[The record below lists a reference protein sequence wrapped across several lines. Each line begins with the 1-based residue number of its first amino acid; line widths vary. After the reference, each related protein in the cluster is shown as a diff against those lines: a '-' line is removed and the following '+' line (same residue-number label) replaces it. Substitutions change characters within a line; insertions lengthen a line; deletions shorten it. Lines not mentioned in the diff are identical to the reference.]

1 MSQPENIVSTQLQ
14 YLLTQLDAHRQA
26 RCEELLAQANNEAQR
41 EIGYAHQKARARVR
55 QAVTNIRE
63 HTRQQLVSAAAR
75 QQTRER
81 QLRQHEDQALLERA
95 WQPLQ
100 ELLLQRWQ
108 DPATRQLWI
117 EQLLE
122 QAARVLVDTS
132 WKIRHPPDWPEDE
145 RGAVENRLVKLHGYS
160 PVFSARPSIR
170 AGLLI
175 VAEHTRVDGT
185 IDGLL
190 HDRNRI
196 EALLLARLNECR
208 DAPSTGGET
217 E

>member
-1 MSQPENIVSTQLQ
+1 MNQPGNIVSAQLQ
-14 YLLTQLDAHRQA
+14 HLLTQLDAHRQA
-26 RCEELLAQANNEAQR
+26 RCEELLTQARNEARLETGHAYR
-41 EIGYAHQKARARVR
+41 EARARVH

-75 QQTRER
+75 QKTRER
-81 QLRQHEDQALLERA
+81 QLRQHEDQVLLERA

-100 ELLLQRWQ
+100 GLLLQRWQ

-122 QAARVLVDTS
+122 QAARVLVETT
-132 WKIRHPPDWPEDE
+132 WKIRHPPDWPGDE
-145 RGAVENRLVKLHGYS
+145 RATVESRLVRLHGYA
-160 PVFSARPSIR
+160 PVFSAQPSIR

-175 VAEHTRVDGT
+175 VAGHTRVDGT

-190 HDRNRI
+190 HDRSRI

-208 DAPSTGGET
+208 VDPSSRGDAK
-217 E
+217 